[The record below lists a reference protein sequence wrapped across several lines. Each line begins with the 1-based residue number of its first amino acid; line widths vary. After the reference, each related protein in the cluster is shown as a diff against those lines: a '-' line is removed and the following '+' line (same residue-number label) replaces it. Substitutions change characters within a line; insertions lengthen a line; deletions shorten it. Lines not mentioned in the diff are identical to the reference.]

1 MDQEAK
7 TIDAIGLLELG
18 LCRLKSTL
26 QGLSYTSVNLLGC
39 MTLDVEHLHSTVHRK
54 HSTLSQL
61 QYAQTFGSTV
71 KEDAKRLTSWAA
83 FYHTSKKSWYPTP
96 ETTANLFDLPLM
108 SPLPVVTMSNANI
121 QKLHDWAQ
129 TYGAAVR
136 QRTNRQ
142 QTTMA
147 KHGALPDYMYQRI
160 LTPGEKIS
168 IPNSSEL
175 SPKIVDTYRKKKSE
189 KRDLYSD
196 KNDNAVDVRDED
208 EDKALSTLN
217 SEEEQE
223 EEEEDMYD
231 SDSETADND
240 MELQH
245 SEISNIANVLIGTYS
260 RYGRPVHVNDRLL
273 H

>member
-1 MDQEAK
+1 
-7 TIDAIGLLELG
+7 
-18 LCRLKSTL
+18 
-26 QGLSYTSVNLLGC
+26 

-61 QYAQTFGSTV
+61 QYAQAFGSTV

-83 FYHTSKKSWYPTP
+83 FYHTSKKYWYPTP
-96 ETTANLFDLPLM
+96 ETAANLFDLPLI

-121 QKLHDWAQ
+121 QNLHDWAQ

-142 QTTMA
+142 QTSMA
-147 KHGALPDYMYQRI
+147 KTGALSDYMYQRI
-160 LTPGEKIS
+160 LKPGEKIS
-168 IPNSSEL
+168 IPDRSEL
-175 SPKIVDTYRKKKSE
+175 GLKIVDTYSKDKSE

-196 KNDNAVDVRDED
+196 KNDNAIDVRDED

-217 SEEEQE
+217 SEEEEE

-231 SDSETADND
+231 SDSETADNH

-245 SEISNIANVLIGTYS
+245 SEINNIANFFIGTYS
-260 RYGRPVHVNDRLL
+260 RYGNMFMSTIGYYTELL
-273 H
+273 AG